1 MIKNKHVEHDM
12 VDLSLIENDFKPPF
26 LQKEKEKNILIIQ
39 IYVDDIIFG
48 ATIKSLHKDF
58 VKCMQDEF

>member
-1 MIKNKHVEHDM
+1 M